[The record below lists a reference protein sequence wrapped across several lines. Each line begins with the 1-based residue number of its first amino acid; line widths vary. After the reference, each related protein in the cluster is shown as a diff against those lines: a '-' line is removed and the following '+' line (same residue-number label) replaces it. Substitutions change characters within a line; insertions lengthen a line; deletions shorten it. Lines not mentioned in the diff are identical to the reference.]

1 MLQTMFNVSLLCFFR
16 LNEYPCP
23 TEIQLRIK
31 LAALLSRMNERTR
44 LLLLLETPRVRF
56 GAEPRLMAAAAA
68 HARTLIASMSKVND
82 GTEDTFGRLQC
93 DFARFVQLGL

>member
-31 LAALLSRMNERTR
+31 LAALLLRMNERTR
-44 LLLLLETPRVRF
+44 LLLLLET
-56 GAEPRLMAAAAA
+56 
-68 HARTLIASMSKVND
+68 VN
-82 GTEDTFGRLQC
+82 EKTFAC
-93 DFARFVQLGL
+93 FVLCLSNKI